1 MKEFANGGKGE
12 SEKFFDFCLS
22 LARMVIEC
30 TFDALKA
37 RSDCLRSEMDINIR
51 ELQNIIN
58 SCFVLNNF
66 CEERN

>member
-12 SEKFFDFCLS
+12 SKEFFGFCLS
-22 LARMVIEC
+22 LAQMVIEC

-37 RSDCLRSEMDINIR
+37 RSDCLRREMDINIR

-66 CEERN
+66 CGERN